1 MDYLRLI
8 QTFRQLGGKR
18 QAFTAPNHPEPI
30 LTIPL
35 QESRINAHFVV
46 DMALAKQVLQD
57 AETYRQDRFLD
68 ELLKTCDLERCN
80 WIQLF
85 VSKSPEFLD
94 GTVHTELR
102 RTFDNH
108 ISRYTKLIQTLPVS
122 DITSRIR
129 ETAQNPH
136 ATSTH
141 LLARQIIGRRI
152 TQILE
157 QELGVPPQVPEA
169 LLYVPDFFTP
179 SIKIKSVVYRLNA
192 LITSFVEASVPAE
205 VQSDEPQML
214 AILSLFLMASR
225 PLVAAC
231 TSLLNQVQQQRSM
244 AGRSSFLE
252 FAMVPTFYVAR
263 EASQPSQLGD
273 QLIQPGDKLYVF
285 LYESTGCPFRRGI
298 SLPFGHGR
306 HRCPGAPLSKVLMQ
320 QCLHACEALEGQNE
334 IWDKLIPSAVQQD
347 LANTFLTYSG

>member
-1 MDYLRLI
+1 MDYLKLI

-18 QAFTAPNHPEPI
+18 QAFSAPSLSQPI

-35 QESRINAHFVV
+35 QESHIKAHFVV
-46 DMALAKQVLQD
+46 GMALAKQVLQD
-57 AETYRQDRFLD
+57 ANTYRQDRFLD

-85 VSKSPEFLD
+85 VSRSPEFLD
-94 GTVHTELR
+94 GNAHTELR
-102 RTFDNH
+102 RKFDSH
-108 ISRYTKLIQTLPVS
+108 LSRYTKLVQELPIS
-122 DITSRIR
+122 DITNCIQAAAHCGD
-129 ETAQNPH
+129 TY
-136 ATSTH
+136 TH
-141 LLARQIIGRRI
+141 LLARKIIRLRI
-152 TQILE
+152 EQIL
-157 QELGVPPQVPEA
+157 QQDLGNSPQLPEP
-169 LLYVPDFFTP
+169 LLFAPDFFTP

-334 IWDKLIPSAVQQD
+334 IWEKLIPSAVQQD
-347 LANTFLTYSG
+347 VANTFLTYSG